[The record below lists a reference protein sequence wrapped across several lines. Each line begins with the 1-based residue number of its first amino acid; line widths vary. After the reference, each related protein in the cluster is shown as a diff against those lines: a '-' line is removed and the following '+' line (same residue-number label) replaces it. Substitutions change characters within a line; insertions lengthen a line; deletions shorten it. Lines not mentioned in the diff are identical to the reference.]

1 MKMSDKARLG
11 VIYARVSTEE
21 QGEKGYSIDLQIE
34 SCKKYCELYN
44 IEVIKVFREVKSG
57 RKLKNRPELMNAIAY
72 VENNM
77 ADILV
82 AWKLDRIIRSSI
94 EFADIVRRIGYNF
107 ATVMENLDGSTTM
120 GRFAIDMIVRIA
132 QLESEQIGDRVRP
145 AMRAAKRAGKQIGW
159 VKGKRRIEQWKV
171 DRIIKDYKEQGITY
185 QNAKELGVSVATI
198 YNVLRDAGLI
208 K

>member
-21 QGEKGYSIDLQIE
+21 QGEEGYSIDLQIE
-34 SCKKYCELYN
+34 SCRKYCELYN

-185 QNAKELGVSVATI
+185 QNARELGVSVATI
-198 YNVLRDAGLI
+198 YNVLRDAGLM